1 MWCNQYYKP
10 TYYRLMN
17 HTEFEKMCMEL
28 RSNTQIPQSENL
40 DIKKWVAECTNL
52 YTSFLGAQQKAQAAL
67 LNCDPKS
74 FATCMIIV
82 VRSPYLTFD
91 KKQNSA
97 YITPFGTMATISIG
111 YSAYVKALRAH
122 GVNVVV
128 DAIYESEKFSVQM
141 TERGY
146 KLNHEKT
153 CFKSDA
159 PVKVW
164 FALSFENTGFSQFL
178 GMDNAEI
185 EKRKKVAKTS
195 FVWDA
200 WKKEMSMKTVLL
212 RLCNFYYRD
221 LLSDLLTVDIDNE
234 IDNKK
239 AEMQAALTAQNPLQ
253 ITQGLESEQE
263 VTEIDIVEMLK
274 SCETVEEVNTLF
286 KSDKV
291 KYNAFIP
298 AFAARK
304 NQILAAQIEKEEA
317 ELKAQTEAKE
327 SVIEPEPN
335 EPETTELGPEPKTN
349 DNLNPDLFSKL
360 TEFELLKMIERAKDV
375 ATLAS
380 LKQDCIENFG
390 AESVELNGTFYKALA
405 ERGNFF
411 AVQKSQFYGK

>member
-1 MWCNQYYKP
+1 
-10 TYYRLMN
+10 MN

-111 YSAYVKALRAH
+111 YSAYVKALRAN

-234 IDNKK
+234 IDNQK
-239 AEMQAALTAQNPLQ
+239 AEMQSALTAQNPLQ
-253 ITQGLESEQE
+253 IAQGLENVQSIE
-263 VTEIDIVEMLK
+263 VTEIDIIEMLK
-274 SCETVEEVNTLF
+274 SCETVDDVNILF

-317 ELKAQTEAKE
+317 ELKAQTEQQEIA
-327 SVIEPEPN
+327 IEPN
-335 EPETTELGPEPKTN
+335 EPGTELNTEPKSN
-349 DNLNPDLFSKL
+349 DNLNPDLFSKQ
-360 TEFELLKMIERAKDV
+360 TESELLKMIERAKDV

-390 AESVELNGTFYKALA
+390 TESVELNGTFYKALA
-405 ERGNFF
+405 ERSNFF
-411 AVQKSQFYGK
+411 AVQKSKFYKK